1 MEAVTTH
8 WKSLRNGVIVSV
20 VMLYLVEPSMKL
32 LVNTLPYFGGRAY
45 RWVWDHAA
53 AQAALGGDYID
64 FALFAILFS
73 AIVGAFI
80 GRYGA
85 GGQVFTRKRRSSDTA
100 WSRWERRLVMLALL
114 LFGPVAATTLLVD
127 FAAQQMKLS
136 FEQRMAVL
144 APSITEEEE
153 EMLRG
158 RFAGLD
164 GRDSYENLKLDM
176 SMAAHQHGVS
186 LPEPLL

>member
-1 MEAVTTH
+1 
-8 WKSLRNGVIVSV
+8 
-20 VMLYLVEPSMKL
+20 
-32 LVNTLPYFGGRAY
+32 
-45 RWVWDHAA
+45 
-53 AQAALGGDYID
+53 
-64 FALFAILFS
+64 
-73 AIVGAFI
+73 
-80 GRYGA
+80 
-85 GGQVFTRKRRSSDTA
+85 
-100 WSRWERRLVMLALL
+100 
-114 LFGPVAATTLLVD
+114 VD